1 MNMKRTSVDGTGID
15 DIVVRELGHWPELA
29 KVGVPVKERTSAVG
43 WRAFVEWAVYVF
55 IVLLSKIARASI
67 NAEKFARMAAAKN
80 IRQLAA
86 ARSGGKVRG
95 AGGCTKGVR
104 NDVIIRNVVSAMC
117 KRDKEKVLNKRT
129 GKLLSDASILK
140 SAAKKY
146 GLTNSAMKARWHRS
160 QSARQYLSK
169 RSRNASL
176 AD

>member
-1 MNMKRTSVDGTGID
+1 MDID
-15 DIVVRELGHWPELA
+15 DIVVKELGHWPELA
-29 KVGVPVKERTSAVG
+29 NVQVPVAERTTGVG

-67 NAEKFARMAAAKN
+67 NAEKFARIAAAKN

-86 ARSGGKVRG
+86 ARAGGKVRG
-95 AGGCTKGVR
+95 AGGCTNGVR
-104 NDVIIRNVVSAMC
+104 NDVIISNVISTMR
-117 KRDKEKVLNKRT
+117 KRDAEEVHDPRT

-160 QSARQYLSK
+160 QSARQYL
-169 RSRNASL
+169 RERA
-176 AD
+176 